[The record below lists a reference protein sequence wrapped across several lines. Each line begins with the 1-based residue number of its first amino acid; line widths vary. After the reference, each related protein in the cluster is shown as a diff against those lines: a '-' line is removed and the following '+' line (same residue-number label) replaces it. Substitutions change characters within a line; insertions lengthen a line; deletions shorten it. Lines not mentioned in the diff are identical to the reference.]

1 MSSADAAF
9 MRRALRLA
17 ERGRGKVSPNPLVG
31 AVVVRRGRVVGE
43 GAHLELGGHHAEVH
57 AFAAAGERAREATL
71 FVTLEPCAHQG
82 RTPPCIDT
90 VLRSGVRRLVCAME
104 DPDERV
110 RGEGLARLREAGLDV
125 EVGLLGAKAERQNAA
140 YLKHRRTGLPLV
152 ILKLAQ
158 TLDGRIATVSGE
170 SRWITG
176 AASRRHVHRWRSWV
190 DGIAVGAGT
199 VLADDPRL
207 TVRHVRGRNPR
218 RLVVDG
224 RLRVSPEARIFHPG
238 DGAILVTSRE
248 TPKRKR
254 AAFTAGGT
262 AVWTFSERDGS
273 IDLKKPLMRAA
284 REGMTSL
291 LIEGGPQLAAS
302 ALRQQVVDQVMI
314 YVAPALMGEGM
325 GAIGD
330 LGVQLPSEVARL
342 EGARIQRLGADF
354 LITGEVSYS
363 CSPD

>member
-1 MSSADAAF
+1 MASTDAGF

-43 GAHLELGGHHAEVH
+43 GAHLELGGPHAEVR
-57 AFAAAGERAREATL
+57 AFANAGDRARDATL

-82 RTPPCIDT
+82 RTPPCT
-90 VLRSGVRRLVCAME
+90 EAVLQAGVRRLVCAME
-104 DPDERV
+104 DPDQRV
-110 RGEGLARLREAGLDV
+110 QGQGLTRLRDAGLEV
-125 EVGLLGAKAERQNAA
+125 EVGLLGAQAQRQNAA

-176 AASRRHVHRWRSWV
+176 ASSRRHVHRWRSWV
-190 DGIAVGAGT
+190 DGIVVGAGT

-224 RLRVSPEARIFHPG
+224 RLRVSPDSRIFQPG
-238 DGAILVTSRE
+238 DGAILITSRE
-248 TPKRKR
+248 TSKRKR
-254 AAFTAGGT
+254 ARFAAGGT
-262 AVWTFSERDGS
+262 AVWTYADRDGI
-273 IDLKKPLMRAA
+273 IDLKKPLSRAA

-291 LIEGGPQLAAS
+291 LVEGGPQLAAS
-302 ALRQQVVDQVMI
+302 ALRQRLIDQVML
-314 YVAPALMGEGM
+314 YVAPSMMGEGM

-330 LGVQLPSEVARL
+330 LGVRFPSEAVRL
-342 EGARIQRLGADF
+342 EGARIQRLGEDF
-354 LITGEVSYS
+354 LITGDVSYT